1 MNALVDFNTIPQL
14 FNRLVDYHVGKDQ
27 TVLRYVDKDSKE
39 WVDVKWPEFRDRA
52 RAMAG
57 YLYAQ
62 GVRPGDRVAILL
74 SLIHI

>member
-1 MNALVDFNTIPQL
+1 MSTNSLVPFDTIPQL
-14 FNRLVDYHVGKDQ
+14 FNRLVDYHLGNDQ

-57 YLYAQ
+57 
-62 GVRPGDRVAILL
+62 
-74 SLIHI
+74 